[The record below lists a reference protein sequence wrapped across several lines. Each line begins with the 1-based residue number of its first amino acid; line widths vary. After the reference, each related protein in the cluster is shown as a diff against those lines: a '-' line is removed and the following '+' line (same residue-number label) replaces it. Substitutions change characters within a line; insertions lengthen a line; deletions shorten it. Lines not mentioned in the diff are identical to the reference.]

1 VVDGRAGSQETGRC
15 AGDEKKEKQKENGVR
30 VNMLLTE
37 ADRAATRPHR
47 KLSPVDGC
55 NKRQALCYRL

>member
-1 VVDGRAGSQETGRC
+1 MAEPEVKKPDDVLGT
-15 AGDEKKEKQKENGVR
+15 EKKEKQKENGVR